1 MESLKD
7 LLEEYDRLGDA
18 AFSTAHDFT
27 RRQRHLEDWAAK
39 ARDAIA
45 VLVRHGR
52 APGARL
58 ETRDDGR
65 SE

>member
-1 MESLKD
+1 MESLKN

-18 AFSTAHDFT
+18 AFSTAHDFA

-45 VLVRHGR
+45 RLVRDGCR
-52 APGARL
+52 PGPEL
-58 ETRDDGR
+58 ETPDDGR
-65 SE
+65 GG